1 MKNHKQQ
8 SLPLKKKV
16 LLAFFGH
23 LSQGNPGNLG
33 ADVATK
39 FDFMTSSD
47 RAARQ

>member
-1 MKNHKQQ
+1 MKNPKQQ

-23 LSQGNPGNLG
+23 QSQGNPGNPG
-33 ADVATK
+33 ADVAIK
-39 FDFMTSSD
+39 SNFMTSSD